1 MEWLDMRRILSYS
14 LGYEPPPGLVGTRFM
29 EEMILIVESNVMP
42 SFGLVEV
49 IKMCQDIGADHL
61 LRRLLRT
68 MWTREWV
75 ESES

>member
-1 MEWLDMRRILSYS
+1 MRRILSYS

-29 EEMILIVESNVMP
+29 VVLILIVESNVMP